1 MTAYVLTAVQ
11 YFIFLLFLTFGFM
24 QAYAAMYSKE
34 ERRFMRNRMKRKLK
48 SKNEITKKKAE
59 ESMVT
64 LLFREAY
71 LPRMNNLRFSAV
83 RVIGLIF
90 GSLYLSMN
98 TSPTTLVLFVAGWL
112 IATEPLFKYSA
123 IRLFLGRRI
132 KKINEKKES
141 ELFSLFAMLK
151 TDLIGNVRDEIN
163 VYHLL
168 KDTLPYVHYIKPMVN
183 QFMRHWRSSPE
194 DAGKKFETSLGGDT
208 AQFLGDFLGKLHTM
222 DRRNALFILEEQ
234 NEVFG
239 HRRSEM
245 LLQKA
250 EIQRNQFY
258 TFFFISAFMVIG
270 WFLWFMYELTST
282 SMNF

>member
-1 MTAYVLTAVQ
+1 MTAYVLTAIQ
-11 YFIFLLFLTFGFM
+11 YMGLLLFLILGFM
-24 QAYAAMYSKE
+24 RAYAALYSKE
-34 ERRFMRNRMKRKLK
+34 ERRFMKNRMRRRF
-48 SKNEITKKKAE
+48 KNQNEAAKKKD
-59 ESMVT
+59 ESSEVT

-71 LPRMNNLRFSAV
+71 MPWMSTLRFSV
-83 RVIGLIF
+83 IRVLGLAL
-90 GSLYLSMN
+90 GALYFSM
-98 TSPTTLVLFVAGWL
+98 TSSFTVLILFIAFWL

-151 TDLIGNVRDEIN
+151 TDLIGNAREEIN
-163 VYHLL
+163 VYYLL
-168 KDTLPYVHYIKPMVN
+168 KDTLPYTHYIRPIVN
-183 QFMRHWRSSPE
+183 QFMRNWRESPE
-194 DAGKKFETSLGGDT
+194 KAGKSFEVALGGDT
-208 AQFLGDFLGKLHTM
+208 AQFMGDFLGKLHSM
-222 DRRNALFILEEQ
+222 DRKNALTILEEQ
-234 NEVFG
+234 SDVFG

-258 TFFFISAFMVIG
+258 TFFFLSAFMVIG